1 MIQNEKSIYNIRLS
15 DAEISVMSKRQFKK
29 YIDVRVNKV
38 AFESMIKSDKS
49 KVQNIIK
56 CTKQAKDGKS
66 KPQEYLRSTK
76 LSTSEKQTLFDL
88 RSRNFTCKSNTKTM
102 YLDNM
107 TCRLCQDA
115 NSYEDEMHTF
125 QQCNLLIEDTN
136 QAINFYDVY
145 GTLSQQ
151 IEFIK
156 KAMPIIRKRNIV
168 MQIRNND

>member
-1 MIQNEKSIYNIRLS
+1 
-15 DAEISVMSKRQFKK
+15 
-29 YIDVRVNKV
+29 
-38 AFESMIKSDKS
+38 
-49 KVQNIIK
+49 
-56 CTKQAKDGKS
+56 
-66 KPQEYLRSTK
+66 
-76 LSTSEKQTLFDL
+76 
-88 RSRNFTCKSNTKTM
+88 M

-136 QAINFYDVY
+136 QAINFHDVY